1 MRRGGESFGEAPAV
15 DDHPAEAVEPHER
28 AVVPCLDPSL
38 ADDFFFPAPAFDLVK
53 AMDNKYD
60 RSRTR
65 IQVQNRVRNE
75 AAAREM
81 LSNWANALRL
91 ALDEART
98 VVSKQ

>member
-1 MRRGGESFGEAPAV
+1 MTLYMEL
-15 DDHPAEAVEPHER
+15 
-28 AVVPCLDPSL
+28 LDSVTG
-38 ADDFFFPAPAFDLVK
+38 DMLVK